1 MNIVFQKLKTVMI
14 IKYLIKCINIKYLLL
29 LMNETIFQ
37 IHAKKNILYKD
48 EKHQEHE
55 DEEHEDENEME
66 QKIFKKSKHNISFS
80 KIVNVI
86 LIPSKEEYKEIYP
99 NLWFTE
105 HEIYIFRQIY
115 INEIM
120 IEREMKRHV
129 DASISQ

>member
-1 MNIVFQKLKTVMI
+1 
-14 IKYLIKCINIKYLLL
+14 
-29 LMNETIFQ
+29 MNESNIFQ
-37 IHAKKNILYKD
+37 IYTTGN
-48 EKHQEHE
+48 
-55 DEEHEDENEME
+55 ENSENDME

-120 IEREMKRHV
+120 IEREMKRHM
-129 DASISQ
+129 DASVCQ

>member
-1 MNIVFQKLKTVMI
+1 MNTVFQKLKTVMT

-29 LMNETIFQ
+29 LLLMNKTIFQ
-37 IHAKKNILYKD
+37 IPTKKNILYED
-48 EKHQEHE
+48 EEHQEHE
-55 DEEHEDENEME
+55 QHGENEME